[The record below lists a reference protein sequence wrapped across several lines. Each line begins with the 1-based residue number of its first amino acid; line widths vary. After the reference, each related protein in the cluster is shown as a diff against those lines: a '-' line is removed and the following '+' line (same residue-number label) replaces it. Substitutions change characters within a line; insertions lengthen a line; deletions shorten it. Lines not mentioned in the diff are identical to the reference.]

1 MITPTIKLVAF
12 EDRDP
17 DFIFVG
23 VPDARGRYL
32 RTDKSVVFAECE
44 QCRAAIGEP
53 CRSGAGDGYNGTTHV
68 VRRTAAQRYHRG
80 RRGEDVLQV
89 ELAADGRL
97 A

>member
-1 MITPTIKLVAF
+1 MIIPTIKLVTF

-23 VPDARGRYL
+23 VPDARGRHL

-44 QCRAAIGEP
+44 QCKAAIGEP
-53 CRSGAGDGYNGTTHV
+53 CRSGYGYGGTTHV

-89 ELAADGRL
+89 ELAVDGSL